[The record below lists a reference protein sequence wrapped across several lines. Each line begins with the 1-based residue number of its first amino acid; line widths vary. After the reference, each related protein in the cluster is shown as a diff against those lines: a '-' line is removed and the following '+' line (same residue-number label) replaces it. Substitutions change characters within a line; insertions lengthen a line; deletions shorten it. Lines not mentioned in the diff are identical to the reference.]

1 MQLVDHVQALI
12 TLILGQVGWL
22 VQWVHTAIQQPST
35 YVPDYTLTTH

>member
-22 VQWVHTAIQQPST
+22 VQWVQLQ
-35 YVPDYTLTTH
+35 YTNHLPTCQIIH